1 MISSHLTQK
10 TWLHLIPT
18 SVKLFLLSS
27 ITYSS
32 IFITSLSNAV
42 IMLSMSFLI
51 YLSLGRQAR
60 GKLID
65 LIKSFGTLVFLIAI
79 LQCVF
84 IPISFVALTSIKMFS
99 LILLADL
106 ISISTPLSELKK
118 IILKI
123 LTPFKFLGANI
134 NRISLTM
141 TLSLRLIRVYIALW
155 AKLDTSLKARMM
167 REKNTNKKI
176 KTNNFKIKKL
186 VIPFLFNSQHLT
198 LKMAEALQAR
208 SKK

>member
-1 MISSHLTQK
+1 MISSHLSQK

-51 YLSLGRQAR
+51 YLSLGQQAR

-65 LIKSFGTLVFLIAI
+65 LIKSFGTLVFLIAV

-118 IILKI
+118 IILQ
-123 LTPFKFLGANI
+123 TSYPF
-134 NRISLTM
+134 
-141 TLSLRLIRVYIALW
+141 
-155 AKLDTSLKARMM
+155 
-167 REKNTNKKI
+167 
-176 KTNNFKIKKL
+176 
-186 VIPFLFNSQHLT
+186 
-198 LKMAEALQAR
+198 
-208 SKK
+208 